1 VSTQQTV
8 GACDD
13 RLRSLRHAN
22 IDSIQAR
29 DYPPPQAEWEA
40 LWPKMGELK
49 LSWDVLLVAD
59 AHGSEEVF
67 WVPPGT
73 EAFAI
78 WNLMRML
85 AGLHG

>member
-1 VSTQQTV
+1 
-8 GACDD
+8 
-13 RLRSLRHAN
+13 
-22 IDSIQAR
+22 
-29 DYPPPQAEWEA
+29 
-40 LWPKMGELK
+40 MGELK

-78 WNLMRML
+78 WNLIRML